1 MGRKRDHFW
10 DHVKD
15 LNGRFKCNYC
25 KLEFSGGASRI
36 KSHLAGV
43 KCQNI
48 AICEDVPED
57 VRKEAHQATEGTRK
71 KLKCAST
78 SSGAKESKVTSTSI
92 SKTKKYKIVTQVFI

>member
-10 DHVKD
+10 DHVED
-15 LNGRFKCNYC
+15 LNDRFKCNYC

-43 KCQNI
+43 TCQDI

-71 KLKCAST
+71 KPKCAST

-92 SKTKKYKIVTQVFI
+92 SKTKKYKVVTQVFI